1 MRNEEGEVKRSS
13 TVHSFLIY
21 SFLICSLLTLP
32 GEPTPPMATL
42 VFVGDVMLGRGVAQA
57 LDGDW
62 GAAFAG
68 VQPWLAEADLA
79 FANLESPLAAV
90 PPPLNPP
97 RWGGR
102 DRHPPHWGGRD
113 RHPPRWGGRDR
124 HPPRWGGQ
132 EGGTYDLRAPRE
144 AAAALR
150 AAGFDVVSLANNHA
164 LDAGEAGLQETVNTL
179 RTSGI
184 VSAGNWEPGILL
196 DWDAASSLNHLRIY
210 PFTHLPT
217 YRLLAFD
224 DSVAPLDVDAA
235 ARAVA
240 SVAERAGLVVV
251 SIHWGAEYQA
261 GPTLRQ
267 RAIARELARAGADL
281 IAGHGPHVPQRV
293 EWVGQTLVAY
303 SLGNFLFDQPY
314 PADCRWGAILRITVQ
329 RDRIVAVEA
338 FPTVAERGRVKPA
351 GPQAAAAILI
361 RLQLPTSNL

>member
-90 PPPLNPP
+90 PPPRNPP

-102 DRHPPHWGGRD
+102 A
-113 RHPPRWGGRDR
+113 RHPPRG
-124 HPPRWGGQ
+124 GGQ

>member
-1 MRNEEGEVKRSS
+1 MRNEEEEGEVRRSS
-13 TVHSFLIY
+13 TVR
-21 SFLICSLLTLP
+21 SFLICPFLIYSLLTLP
-32 GEPTPPMATL
+32 GEPTPPMTTL

-57 LDGDW
+57 LGGDW

-97 RWGGR
+97 RWGGQ
-102 DRHPPHWGGRD
+102 
-113 RHPPRWGGRDR
+113 DR

-144 AAAALR
+144 AVAALQ

-164 LDAGEAGLQETVNTL
+164 LDGGGAGLQETMDTL

-184 VSAGNWEPGILL
+184 VSVCNWDPGILV
-196 DWDAASSLNHLRIY
+196 DWDVVSAPDRLPVYQSTS
-210 PFTHLPT
+210 LPT
-217 YRLLAFD
+217 YHVLAFD

-240 SVAERAGLVVV
+240 SAAERAGLVVV
-251 SIHWGAEYQA
+251 SLHWGAEYQA

-281 IAGHGPHVPQRV
+281 IVGHGPHVPQQV
-293 EWVGQTLVAY
+293 EWVGQALVAY

-314 PADCRWGAILRITVQ
+314 PADCRWGAILRVTVQ
-329 RDRIVAVEA
+329 GDRIVAVEA
-338 FPTVAERGRVKPA
+338 FPTVAEQGRVRPA

-361 RLQLPTSNL
+361 RLQLPTSNLQLPTSNLQLPTSNP

>member
-1 MRNEEGEVKRSS
+1 
-13 TVHSFLIY
+13 
-21 SFLICSLLTLP
+21 
-32 GEPTPPMATL
+32 MATL

-97 RWGGR
+97 RWGG
-102 DRHPPHWGGRD
+102 
-113 RHPPRWGGRDR
+113 
-124 HPPRWGGQ
+124 Q

-144 AAAALR
+144 AVAALR
-150 AAGFDVVSLANNHA
+150 AGGFDVVSLANNHA

-184 VSAGNWEPGILL
+184 VSAGNWETGILL
-196 DWDAASSLNHLRIY
+196 DWDAASSLNRLPVYQSTI
-210 PFTHLPT
+210 LPT
-217 YRLLAFD
+217 YHILAFD
-224 DSVAPLDVDAA
+224 DSVVPLDVDAA
-235 ARAVA
+235 AGAVA
-240 SVAERAGLVVV
+240 SAAERAGLVVV

-281 IAGHGPHVPQRV
+281 IVGHGPHVPQRV
-293 EWVGQTLVAY
+293 EWVGQALVAY

-314 PADCRWGAILRITVQ
+314 PADCRWGAVLRITVQ
-329 RDRIVAVEA
+329 GDRIVAVEA

-351 GPQAAAAILI
+351 GPQDAAAILI
-361 RLQLPTSNL
+361 RLQLPTSNFQLPTSNP

>member
-1 MRNEEGEVKRSS
+1 MRNEEGAVRQPS
-13 TVHSFLIY
+13 TVRSFLIY
-21 SFLICSLLTLP
+21 SFLIYSFLTLP
-32 GEPTPPMATL
+32 GEPTPSMATL

-79 FANLESPLAAV
+79 FANLESPLTTAQSLPSL
-90 PPPLNPP
+90 PPSK
-97 RWGGR
+97 
-102 DRHPPHWGGRD
+102 H
-113 RHPPRWGGRDR
+113 
-124 HPPRWGGQ
+124 
-132 EGGTYDLRAPRE
+132 DLQAPRE
-144 AAAALR
+144 AVAALR

-164 LDAGEAGLQETVNTL
+164 LDGGGAGLQETVDTL

-184 VSAGNWEPGILL
+184 VSAGNWETGILV
-196 DWDAASSLNHLRIY
+196 DWDAASPLNHLRIY

-251 SIHWGAEYQA
+251 SVHWGAEYQA

-281 IAGHGPHVPQRV
+281 IVGHGPHVLQRV
-293 EWVGQTLVAY
+293 EWVGQALVAY

-314 PADCRWGAILRITVQ
+314 PADCRWGAILRVTVQ
-329 RDRIVAVEA
+329 GDRIVAVEA
-338 FPTVAERGRVKPA
+338 FPTVAERGRVRPA

-361 RLQLPTSNL
+361 RLQLPTSNLQSLISNNQEQQP